1 MVKVVNTRD
10 IGFLFHYGHFIS
22 DCLMPEIQN
31 RVYKYKDVY
40 RLMGVRQT
48 IGNFSNMYEE
58 IMGTR
63 NIELSEKEFSEL
75 EYPKI
80 DVIGCNGVYSPRV
93 IKESREFIL
102 SRYNPKKDSSY
113 PSVILIERGE
123 SVELIDES
131 KYKMKIHKDAL
142 KNGKDRRCINDI
154 DLLKGYL
161 DDKKVD
167 YKTIFLEKMPFE
179 EQLNYFYNANLVI
192 ACHGASLC
200 NLLFCQEQT
209 KVIEVMP
216 SVVGEKIQRF
226 SINWY
231 KNLSESANLDYYS
244 SKNKIGKII
253 NLFDGLQSISNRF

>member
-1 MVKVVNTRD
+1 MVKVENTRD
-10 IGFLFHYGHFIS
+10 IGFLFHYGHFIC

-31 RVYKYKDVY
+31 RVYKYKNVY

-48 IGNFSNMYEE
+48 IGNFHNLYEE
-58 IMGTR
+58 IMGVK
-63 NIELSEKEFSEL
+63 NIELPERDFAQI

-80 DVIGCNGVYSPRV
+80 DVIGCNGVFNPRI
-93 IKESREFIL
+93 IKESREFIF
-102 SRYNPKKDSSY
+102 SKYNVKRDSSY
-113 PSVILIERGE
+113 PKVILIERGE

-131 KYKMKIHKDAL
+131 KYKMRIHKDAL

-154 DLLKGYL
+154 DLLKGYFE
-161 DDKKVD
+161 DKKID
-167 YKTIFLEKMPFE
+167 YKTLILENMSFE
-179 EQLNYFYNANLVI
+179 EQINYFHNAELVI
-192 ACHGASLC
+192 ASHGASLC
-200 NLLFCQEQT
+200 NLLFCKEQT
-209 KVIEVMP
+209 KVLEVMP
-216 SVVGEKIQRF
+216 SVVGERIQRF